1 MAEKKKDTSYE
12 AMLSRAKGQ
21 WYEAALRNKSAD
33 MFRKTWAAM
42 PVESRKRTWFTPEER
57 RAYEYLRRVT
67 PEAPKEDKGILG
79 KVLNAGGRVLDVV
92 SRPAYMV
99 GNIAEELGDD
109 VLEVAAKATNSK
121 ALEDY
126 LQRYREIA
134 QTQKDFSILDPRV
147 GKKEG
152 ESPLDALKRGTKGWG
167 TPLYEGVTGKD
178 KVGFGDAL
186 TQATKAGGITTNW
199 VNVPLSFTG
208 NVVGDPLT
216 YIGPGLVKGVGKGVA
231 GVATKAGLAGKA
243 GGRVGKFFSNPKL
256 AENTFLAAQM
266 GDPVLGTAAV
276 PLLSVARKLKP
287 VDEAVSRIYN
297 RRSAAQGLLDEAGT
311 VVDDVAPAVDDV
323 TGLAETVAP
332 VATEVQQAAP
342 KIVERTAGPRKRPRV
357 QVADDLQ
364 RPLTR
369 EELDAVNA
377 AMGPSLAPDDPFN
390 QLLTT
395 RPVPQETSENL
406 AEVAARVLDEEA
418 VPGPAELERLL
429 GESPL
434 NLGGLQRVPLEEQAV
449 ARAAARAL
457 DDEIDELPD
466 VAYEALGEYEDFV
479 DPEDLA
485 RLGERG
491 VMSYDELVDE
501 AADLEAARIAEYYDP
516 PEVLRDAN
524 LRRFY
529 ENQGVNEIPD
539 IRALNRVEI
548 ARLLGN
554 SPASIGELMLPRPII
569 NAKQIPLPL
578 TRPTVAAAADD
589 PVAAVAKLVDEAP
602 SEVTLDP
609 VREVILP
616 AQPTA
621 AEFRALPAAERI
633 KLNRTRQGTRYSNVS
648 ETGRQDIER
657 TARFLANEES
667 TQLREVLAPLA
678 KSRADLDRLVD
689 SATSKRFTAIKE
701 ELLAA
706 TEKGEVRRY
715 VDEVMATGSA
725 EGEVPDF
732 LLSLD
737 ELSELKPGVL
747 EDATNYADE
756 VLETL
761 EPGPSSFRQL
771 AKSRGIDLSKGFKY
785 PTRPERYDITG
796 EELYNKALGPFSQ
809 NVPAPRLIDAP
820 APTERQ
826 LKVISEVESRTFG
839 EMPGRTVSLS
849 SKPNDRFKSLAEQA
863 EYNDAKAAVREYKA
877 ALASQENVLDYF
889 ENSAR
894 TRPVANLTRTQ
905 VARTGEPVPLRGRW
919 SYLQDIPGRPGVK
932 RISDEDAQAI
942 ITATDEELQMVID
955 QIPANATLADLRARE
970 AAKIELVQRE
980 ANYLSSLRR
989 DAREKRIAPPSG
1001 EKAYKEAA
1009 ELRSELGKDTSVAGE
1024 FNPYVKYPELLP
1036 NYPKRITDTQGRFG
1050 TPERNY
1056 PYWSLKRADSPEE
1069 YDEFLRALNKP
1080 DNINPQVREPIRQ
1093 KGSLK
1098 PIGPTLPVETQEM
1111 LARLFPE
1118 KVFKEEDYYD
1128 RLIREAKEEDR
1139 FGGVAQDV
1147 GETFDEDIVS
1157 IDIFDDETGEWL
1169 DEINYKP
1176 SEPSELRQQI
1186 DIAGQSRT
1194 PKWENTPLSRE
1205 NEAKVAAL
1213 VEKLM
1218 DEGAPAPTI
1227 RKRMLGYR
1235 AERAQEEFLESLRI
1249 RRALEGGAQ

>member
-152 ESPLDALKRGTKGWG
+152 ESPLDALKRGAKGWG

-243 GGRVGKFFSNPKL
+243 GGRVGKFFGNPKL

-406 AEVAARVLDEEA
+406 AEVAARVLDEEV
-418 VPGPAELERLL
+418 VPVEEL
-429 GESPL
+429 
-434 NLGGLQRVPLEEQAV
+434 V
-449 ARAAARAL
+449 AAAPV
-457 DDEIDELPD
+457 EP
-466 VAYEALGEYEDFV
+466 
-479 DPEDLA
+479 
-485 RLGERG
+485 
-491 VMSYDELVDE
+491 
-501 AADLEAARIAEYYDP
+501 
-516 PEVLRDAN
+516 
-524 LRRFY
+524 
-529 ENQGVNEIPD
+529 
-539 IRALNRVEI
+539 RALNRVEI

-554 SPASIGELMLPRPII
+554 SPAAIGELMLPRPII

-616 AQPTA
+616 AQPTG
-621 AEFRALPAAERI
+621 AEFRALPAAERV
-633 KLNRTRQGTRYSNVS
+633 KLNRARRGTIYSNVS

-657 TARFLANEES
+657 TARFLADEES

-678 KSRADLDRLVD
+678 KSRVDLDRLVD

-706 TEKGEVRRY
+706 AEKGELSRY
-715 VDEVMATGSA
+715 VDEVMATGSV
-725 EGEVPDF
+725 EGEIPDF

-737 ELSELKPGVL
+737 ELSELKPDVL

-761 EPGPSSFRQL
+761 EPGPSNFRQL

-785 PTRPERYDITG
+785 PTGPERYDIAG

-849 SKPNDRFKSLAEQA
+849 SKPNDRFKNLAEQA

-877 ALASQENVLDYF
+877 ALASQRNVLDYF

-894 TRPVANLTRTQ
+894 ARPVANLTRTQ
-905 VARTGEPVPLRGRW
+905 VARTGEPVPLKGRW

-955 QIPANATLADLRARE
+955 QIPPNATLADLRARE

-989 DAREKRIAPPSG
+989 DAREKRVAPPSG
-1001 EKAYKEAA
+1001 EQAYKEAA

-1024 FNPYVKYPELLP
+1024 YNPYVKYPELLP

-1080 DNINPQVREPIRQ
+1080 DNVNPQVREPIRQ

-1098 PIGPTLPVETQEM
+1098 PIGPNLPEDPKL
-1111 LARLFPE
+1111 LARLFKDPSDTFRDE
-1118 KVFKEEDYYD
+1118 RYLD
-1128 RLIREAKEEDR
+1128 RVAREAQEEYR
-1139 FGGVAQDV
+1139 FGGVAKDV

-1218 DEGAPAPTI
+1218 DEGVPAPTI